1 MDQTNL
7 SADLQTNLD
16 LLNQSFGSS
25 GDFYTKKMQLH
36 GVPCAIAMFTGIS
49 SPEKFWVMALDAL
62 DRQALRAQTGPQL
75 LNTLLDASAIPA
87 ESQPILDW
95 PDLTEKL
102 SSGFSVLF
110 AQGCGFAVG
119 FSTQDMPQRSVGMP
133 QSEGDIRGSQEGF
146 TDLLRSNI
154 AMLRRQFRDGEL
166 AAEIAVSN
174 TPNKTEYCICY
185 SKAAAPQEL
194 VKQVRQMLQTTK
206 LPLLLDSAYFASFLK
221 ENKLNLFPAAGYTE
235 RTATAC
241 ARLCEGKIVILVA
254 GSPNAMILPCFFS
267 ENFETLDDYSS
278 SAVFAGAVRV
288 IKYLAFFL
296 AVFGPGFYLVAVNFA
311 PEIIP
316 RQLLTMLATSEA
328 ETPLP
333 LMLEMLLVVVLLE
346 IVREAGLRA
355 PKPFGS
361 IVSIVGGLILGET
374 AVSAGIISTPVL
386 IASAASMIATLA
398 VPQLYEQS
406 ILFRMLTIF
415 LAGWFGMP
423 GFTCAVTLVFS
434 MAIGSSNERYDYLY
448 PLLPPGPATWRDGI
462 TRSIWTKLAEK
473 EYTIGAIEKKS

>member
-1 MDQTNL
+1 MSQTL

-16 LLNQSFGSS
+16 LLEKSFGAS
-25 GDFYTKKMQLH
+25 GDFYTKKMRLH
-36 GVPCAIAMFTGIS
+36 GVPCAIVMFTGLS
-49 SPEKFWVMALDAL
+49 SPEKFWVLALDAL
-62 DRQALRAQTGPQL
+62 DRQELTANSGPEL
-75 LNTLLDASAIPA
+75 LNAILTASPIPA
-87 ESQPILDW
+87 ESQPIVQW
-95 PDLTEKL
+95 TDLIEKL
-102 SSGFSVLF
+102 CNGLAVLL
-110 AQGCGFAVG
+110 ADGCGFAAA
-119 FSTQDMPQRSVGMP
+119 FSTQDMPQRSVGTP
-133 QSEGDIRGSQEGF
+133 QGEGDIRGSQEGF
-146 TDLLRSNI
+146 TELLRTNI
-154 AMLRRQFRDGEL
+154 AMLRRQFRGGEL
-166 AAEIAVSN
+166 VAEIAAAN
-174 TPNKTEYCICY
+174 NPAKTEYCICY
-185 SKAAAPQEL
+185 SKRTAPPEL
-194 VKQVRQMLQTTK
+194 VEQIRQKLQQVR

-241 ARLCEGKIVILVA
+241 ARLSEGKVVVLVA
-254 GSPNAMILPCFFS
+254 GSPNAMVLPCFFS

-278 SAVFAGAVRV
+278 SAVFAGLVR
-288 IKYLAFFL
+288 ILKYLAFFL
-296 AVFGPGFYLVAVNFA
+296 SVFGPGFYLVAVNFA

-316 RQLLTMLATSEA
+316 RQLLTLLATSEA

-333 LMLEMLLVVVLLE
+333 LMLEMLLVVFLLE

-361 IVSIVGGLILGET
+361 MVSIVGGLILGET

-386 IASAASMIATLA
+386 IASAAAMIATLA

-448 PLLPPGPATWRDGI
+448 PLLPPSAAIWRDGI
-462 TRSIWTKLAEK
+462 TRSIWSTLAER
-473 EYTIGAIEKKS
+473 EYTIGTLKKKT